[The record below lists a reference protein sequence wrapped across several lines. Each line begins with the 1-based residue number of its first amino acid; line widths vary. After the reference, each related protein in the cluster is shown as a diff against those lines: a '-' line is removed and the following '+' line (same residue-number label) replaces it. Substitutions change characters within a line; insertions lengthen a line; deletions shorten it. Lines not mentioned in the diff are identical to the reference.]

1 MASPQE
7 DAARR
12 RINKKI
18 FRKSKEGHRPT
29 LAFPDRFKDLRDD
42 TEEDVLPP
50 SQGPQMFM
58 NMNQSIFG
66 LIAAAGSN
74 VDFNDRFEG
83 QSSDEEDGAHD
94 DSKEDNRD
102 ADLPGKRRLQERITK
117 TTILKPRSS
126 SKESNDTN
134 ENEKQEHG
142 ASGHLLRSLPQLPRL
157 ARSSLSNR
165 TRFRRLRPFN
175 TSGGNETRMPASP
188 TADSPPPAAE
198 SDLADR
204 GDRPEPV
211 MSRMLEARAEMSS
224 RPSFDLEGLSKDQQN
239 KGLETGPSTL
249 AQKLKEIFEFD
260 ELEEVIDG
268 MTQQHYALFM
278 ANNHNRIPLLATP
291 KCPSSRLLV
300 HYLET
305 YLLLCISAQ
314 KICKLGSTTSTIG
327 QHR

>member
-1 MASPQE
+1 MASSQE
-7 DAARR
+7 DAIRR
-12 RINKKI
+12 RISKKI
-18 FRKSKEGHRPT
+18 FRKSREGHRPT

-83 QSSDEEDGAHD
+83 QSSDEEDGAHEDSNKD
-94 DSKEDNRD
+94 DGD
-102 ADLPGKRRLQERITK
+102 ADIPGKGKLHERVTK
-117 TTILKPRSS
+117 TTVLKPGSS
-126 SKESNDTN
+126 SKESDDTN
-134 ENEKQEHG
+134 EGEKQERR

-165 TRFRRLRPFN
+165 TRLRGLRPFN
-175 TSGGNETRMPASP
+175 TSGGNEIEMP

-224 RPSFDLEGLSKDQQN
+224 RPSFDLEGSSRDQQN
-239 KGLETGPSTL
+239 RGAETGPSTL
-249 AQKLKEIFEFD
+249 AQKLKEIFEFE
-260 ELEEVIDG
+260 ELEEVIEG
-268 MTQQHYALFM
+268 MVQLHYALFM
-278 ANNHNRIPLLATP
+278 ANDHNRVSLLATP
-291 KCPSSRLLV
+291 KCPSSRFFV

-305 YLLLCISAQ
+305 RLLLCISAQ
-314 KICKLGSTTSTIG
+314 KICKLGYAIPAIG